1 MTLDAVV
8 RRAVQRAPCSVRALA
23 HAAGVSD
30 ALLFMIASGKRQA
43 TPRVAL
49 KVAHALEQWEK
60 RCGNEA
66 ARLRAAVK
74 GHTAK
79 GGDE

>member
-1 MTLDAVV
+1 MILDAVL

-49 KVAHALEQWEK
+49 KIAVALEHWEK
-60 RCGNEA
+60 RCGTEA
-66 ARLRAAVK
+66 ARIRAAVK
-74 GHTAK
+74 GRAK
-79 GGDE
+79 GGDK